1 MDYTFF
7 KTKRRFIAI
16 TSLAVASATTMV
28 FFQNCAGAKTGSD
41 QVGVSAAS
49 TSTAT
54 SDSSV
59 SKNMGGESGSDPV
72 GTIGGKGGIEQ
83 FSGSSTLLPG
93 FTISKDEITAIKGL
107 NTDSVNKDI
116 VCKLF
121 ARPVVEI
128 GETASFMLVMYDLA
142 GKEHFD
148 SYKDGSG
155 NVFKFPV
162 AGLSHIDAV
171 GYNKNAAGTVGIRER
186 QPLESHRLGHAVH
199 VVNDPTK
206 AGVYTRAAEVF
217 DEKGQL
223 ICRTNEVSLKVLN
236 PGEHAARE
244 AKAGCIASDLSHLV
258 SQDKYLCAGY
268 RILGTESEQDG
279 NKISVSLLFGSKEG
293 SAQANSR
300 LVAAH
305 SCASGRALVSK
316 LKEASDG
323 SYLVENE
330 CLK

>member
-28 FFQNCAGAKTGSD
+28 FFQNCAGANTGSN

-49 TSTAT
+49 TSSTAT
-54 SDSSV
+54 DTSV
-59 SKNMGGESGSDPV
+59 SKNMGGNSGSDPV

-83 FSGSSTLLPG
+83 FSGDALLPG
-93 FTISKDEITAIKGL
+93 FTISKSEISAIQSL
-107 NTDSVNKDI
+107 NPDAVNKSV

-121 ARPVVEI
+121 ARPVVEV
-128 GETASFMLVMYDLA
+128 GETASFMLMMYDLA

-155 NVFKFPV
+155 NFFKFPV
-162 AGLSHIDAV
+162 AGLSRIDAV
-171 GYNKNAAGTVGIRER
+171 GYNRNAAGVLAVRER

-199 VVNDPTK
+199 VVNDPSK
-206 AGVYTRAAEVF
+206 AGVYTRSAEVF

-223 ICRTNEVSLKVLN
+223 VCRTNQVSVKVLN
-236 PGEHAARE
+236 PGERAVRE
-244 AKAGCIASDLSHLV
+244 VQTGCVASDFSPLA
-258 SQDKYLCAGY
+258 SQDKFLCAGY
-268 RILGTESEQDG
+268 RILGTESEDSG
-279 NKISVSLLFGSKEG
+279 SKVAVSLQFGSKEN